1 MNPIQG
7 FKKGREYM
15 LCTHDVSQSYGNS
28 RNVAESRIG
37 TQTVDQAKVMISYVD
52 MQSVVLELRTEGEIV
67 PRFIN
72 ELLSSH
78 DRKGGFFIFSVKKKI
93 RRKILEKNESR
104 ALSLSRYK
112 RIAKCR
118 KRNDGAER

>member
-1 MNPIQG
+1 MNLIQG

-15 LCTHDVSQSYGNS
+15 LCTHYISQSYGNS
-28 RNVAESRIG
+28 RNVANSRIG

-78 DRKGGFFIFSVKKKI
+78 DRRGDFLVSSFS
-93 RRKILEKNESR
+93 
-104 ALSLSRYK
+104 A
-112 RIAKCR
+112 
-118 KRNDGAER
+118 